1 MLATIYTKHFYNIL
15 AIIITAGLAATRESE
30 NKYDTFI
37 YVYAFRNAPDS
48 HVQEITIKN
57 WFKR

>member
-15 AIIITAGLAATRESE
+15 AITITLNAATRESE

-37 YVYAFRNAPDS
+37 YVERFVTRES
-48 HVQEITIKN
+48 LT
-57 WFKR
+57 FKK